1 MVVVPDLSYAIDIV
15 GVGPDFGFDVDAFGN
30 GDIIDLVD
38 LLDTATDFTGTT
50 LTEAINDGYV
60 QLLQVGGVGGDT
72 EVRID
77 LDGSANG
84 VDFTTLVV
92 TLDTVLA
99 TDLADNI
106 IVD

>member
-1 MVVVPDLSYAIDIV
+1 MLFDALSEIGDTV
-15 GVGPDFGFDVDAFGN
+15 FGFDVDAFGN

-50 LTEAINDGYV
+50 LAEAQAEGYV
-60 QLLQVGGVGGDT
+60 QLRQNGAHT

-77 LDGSANG
+77 LDGDANG
-84 VDFTTLVV
+84 VDFSTLVV

-99 TDLADNI
+99 TALDDNI